1 MYKEKIMITNE
12 PLTVEEVAKVLRVSR
27 QTIYVLCR
35 EGKLPHFK
43 VGTKLRFKKA
53 DIDVLT
59 NTTQGEVNHD

>member
-1 MYKEKIMITNE
+1 MEDI
-12 PLTVEEVAKVLRVSR
+12 PLTVEEVSKMLRVSR

-53 DIDVLT
+53 DIQAVT
-59 NTTQGEVNHD
+59 NTKQGEVNVE

>member
-1 MYKEKIMITNE
+1 MENL
-12 PLTVEEVAKVLRVSR
+12 PLTVDEVAKILRVSR

-53 DIDVLT
+53 DIDVIT
-59 NTTQGEVNHD
+59 NTAKTEEV

>member
-1 MYKEKIMITNE
+1 MDNL
-12 PLTVEEVAKVLRVSR
+12 PLTVDEVAKILRVSR

-59 NTTQGEVNHD
+59 NTTQGEVTNG

>member
-1 MYKEKIMITNE
+1 MEDI
-12 PLTVEEVAKVLRVSR
+12 PLTVDEVSKILRVSR

-53 DIDVLT
+53 DIEAIC
-59 NTTQGEVNHD
+59 NTANTQEK

>member
-1 MYKEKIMITNE
+1 MENL
-12 PLTVEEVAKVLRVSR
+12 PLTVDEVAKILRVSR

-43 VGTKLRFKKA
+43 VGTKLRFKKH

-59 NTTQGEVNHD
+59 NTQGEVTNG

>member
-1 MYKEKIMITNE
+1 MEDI
-12 PLTVEEVAKVLRVSR
+12 PLTVEEVSMMLRVSR

-53 DIDVLT
+53 DIQAVT
-59 NTTQGEVNHD
+59 NTKQGEVNVE

>member
-1 MYKEKIMITNE
+1 MEHL
-12 PLTVEEVAKVLRVSR
+12 PLTVDEVAKILRVSR

-53 DIDVLT
+53 DIDALT
-59 NTTQGEVNHD
+59 NTTKTEEV

>member
-1 MYKEKIMITNE
+1 MENL
-12 PLTVEEVAKVLRVSR
+12 PLTVDEVAKILRVSR

-59 NTTQGEVNHD
+59 NTVKGEVNE

>member
-1 MYKEKIMITNE
+1 MEDI
-12 PLTVEEVAKVLRVSR
+12 PLTVDEVSKILRVSR

-53 DIDVLT
+53 DIEAICNTASATT
-59 NTTQGEVNHD
+59 N

>member
-1 MYKEKIMITNE
+1 MDNL
-12 PLTVEEVAKVLRVSR
+12 PLTVDEVAKILRVSR

-59 NTTQGEVNHD
+59 NTTKTEEV

>member
-1 MYKEKIMITNE
+1 MDNL
-12 PLTVEEVAKVLRVSR
+12 PLTVDEVAKILRVSR

-53 DIDVLT
+53 DIDALT
-59 NTTQGEVNHD
+59 NTTKTEEV

>member
-1 MYKEKIMITNE
+1 MENL
-12 PLTVEEVAKVLRVSR
+12 PLTVDEVAKILRVSR

-53 DIDVLT
+53 DIEVLT
-59 NTTQGEVNHD
+59 NTQGEVSNG

>member
-1 MYKEKIMITNE
+1 MEDL
-12 PLTVEEVAKVLRVSR
+12 PLTVDEVAKILRVSR

-53 DIDVLT
+53 DIDAIT
-59 NTTQGEVNHD
+59 NTTKTEEV

>member
-1 MYKEKIMITNE
+1 MEDL
-12 PLTVEEVAKVLRVSR
+12 PLTVDEVAKILRVSR

-53 DIDVLT
+53 DIDVIT
-59 NTTQGEVNHD
+59 NTTKTEEV

>member
-1 MYKEKIMITNE
+1 MDNL
-12 PLTVEEVAKVLRVSR
+12 PLTVDEVAKILRVSR

-53 DIDVLT
+53 DIDAMM
-59 NTTQGEVNHD
+59 NTTIGEVNE

>member
-1 MYKEKIMITNE
+1 MENL
-12 PLTVEEVAKVLRVSR
+12 PLTVDEVAKILRVSR

-59 NTTQGEVNHD
+59 NTSKTEEV

>member
-1 MYKEKIMITNE
+1 MLDNP
-12 PLTVEEVAKVLRVSR
+12 PLTVEEVAKILRVSR

-53 DIDVLT
+53 DIEAICS
-59 NTTQGEVNHD
+59 TTTEEK